1 MSWLGWVS
9 LGWLGWDSLG
19 WFKWVSLGWVQMDCR
34 VSFGLSMLGWVNMG
48 NTGFLRIN
56 SKLNDLKVKIHIVI
70 IPEERS

>member
-1 MSWLGWVS
+1 
-9 LGWLGWDSLG
+9 
-19 WFKWVSLGWVQMDCR
+19 MDCR